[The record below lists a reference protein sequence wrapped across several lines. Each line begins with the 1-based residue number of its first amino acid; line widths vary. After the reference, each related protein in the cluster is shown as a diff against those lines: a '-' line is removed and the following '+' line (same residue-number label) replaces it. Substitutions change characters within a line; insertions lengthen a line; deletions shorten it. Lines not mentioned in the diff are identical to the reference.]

1 MSNRSLFSIALFF
14 SLSLPVLAETPPVT
28 TPVKTEQAP
37 EVKAPE
43 APNGNTATP
52 ATPSETTEAPAENT
66 ATTGAEGTEAEGTTT
81 ATPISLI
88 IVIRTC
94 IKSGQR

>member
-52 ATPSETTEAPAENT
+52 ATLRRLRKHRLKIPPQLEQKVRKQKVLLPPKKTKQKNQ
-66 ATTGAEGTEAEGTTT
+66 
-81 ATPISLI
+81 
-88 IVIRTC
+88 
-94 IKSGQR
+94 K